1 MSLLSR
7 IAFRPSPRGVVTSL
21 ALTLVA
27 VVIFWP
33 ELFAVAD
40 PNVIDIAGRFQ
51 PPSFQHFFG
60 TDDAGRDI
68 FSRVLLGARFSV
80 GNAILVVL
88 SAATIGTVIGAVGGW
103 VGGWVDRLL
112 SKSTD
117 VFLAFPYL
125 VLAMAISAAAGRN
138 LTSAV
143 VALIVVWWHSYAR
156 MVRTIVRTQ
165 KSELFVK
172 AARTLGASG
181 PQIIWWHVIPQAT
194 QQLAARMTLDI
205 GYVLVALTGLSF
217 LGLGAQ
223 APSPEWGL
231 MIASAKAYAL
241 VAWWYPFFPGL
252 AIVGVVAGSVWLG
265 DGIGRVNSSA
275 VPSVRRSRRKRSEAE
290 HADSRENS
298 V

>member
-7 IAFRPSPRGVVTSL
+7 STFRVSPRGVITSL
-21 ALTLVA
+21 ALTLIA
-27 VVIFWP
+27 LVILWP
-33 ELFAVAD
+33 ELFIVED
-40 PNVIDIAGRFQ
+40 PNLINVAGRFQ
-51 PPSFQHFFG
+51 TPSFEHLFG

-68 FSRVLLGARFSV
+68 FSRVVLGARFSV

-88 SAATIGTVIGAVGGW
+88 SAAAIGTIIGAVGGW
-103 VGGWVDRLL
+103 LGGWVDRLL

-143 VALIVVWWHSYAR
+143 VALIIVWWPSYAR

-194 QQLAARMTLDI
+194 QQLAARMTLDV

-252 AIVGVVAGSVWLG
+252 VIVGVVAGSVWLG
-265 DGIGRVNSSA
+265 EGISRDKS
-275 VPSVRRSRRKRSEAE
+275 PSRRAAKRSRRTNVEVE
-290 HADSRENS
+290 HADSKES
-298 V
+298 SA